1 MFDDAGLSSAAVL
14 AAATSRAAEVCGLAQ
29 QKGRVQLGYEADL
42 VVVDG
47 DAQTNPSVAGRV
59 RTVIRRGLLVPG

>member
-1 MFDDAGLSSAAVL
+1 MNDIAGIPYVEAEFDKKGQLLSQVAIPQGV
-14 AAATSRAAEVCGLAQ
+14 T
-29 QKGRVQLGYEADL
+29 DL